1 LVRGI
6 SEASKLA
13 LDAGTAPAPV
23 LSGDPDDEFDE
34 LIGHGRPTRATSGS
48 PAPPFSRCQRR
59 SVSGVTR
66 KKRQRRRGSNRER
79 AARLPIHRAIS
90 DARIELALEDK
101 HLVAEHHDLD
111 VLVRLG
117 LPRGSEQA
125 EVTEGEGHGR
135 SWSLVTSTASSG
147 Q

>member
-1 LVRGI
+1 
-6 SEASKLA
+6 
-13 LDAGTAPAPV
+13 
-23 LSGDPDDEFDE
+23 
-34 LIGHGRPTRATSGS
+34 
-48 PAPPFSRCQRR
+48 
-59 SVSGVTR
+59 VTR
-66 KKRQRRRGSNRER
+66 KERQRHRDSNRER

-117 LPRGSEQA
+117 PPRGSEQA

-135 SWSLVTSTASSG
+135 SWSLVTSTVSSG